1 MKKKLFGIAIVSIAF
16 VSCGYTGAGG
26 NDPNALGNILGSV
39 IGAATNTGTL
49 TNILYNVIGGTKLTQ
64 QEIIGTWKYDSPG
77 CAFTS
82 EKLLAKAGGEI
93 IATEVKERLAPTY
106 RSLGFSSSNT
116 FFTFKEDGTFSGKV
130 DGKSISG
137 TYAYNEKS
145 GSIQLRTLLL
155 NMNAYLARSAGGMS
169 LTFESKKLISALQV
183 LGSLSGNSEIA
194 AVSEIAGNYDGIR
207 LGFDMNR

>member
-1 MKKKLFGIAIVSIAF
+1 MKKKTFYAF
-16 VSCGYTGAGG
+16 ALAAALTSCGVSGTGGS
-26 NDPNALGNILGSV
+26 DLSTLGNVLGSV

-64 QEIIGTWKYDSPG
+64 EEVIGTWKYNSPG

-93 IATEVKERLAPTY
+93 IATEVKEKLMPTY
-106 RSLGFSSSNT
+106 NSLGVSSSNT
-116 FFTFKEDGTFSGKV
+116 YFTFKEDKTFTAKV
-130 DGKSISG
+130 DGKSLSG
-137 TYAYNEKS
+137 TYEYDASS
-145 GSIQLRTLLL
+145 GSIFLKTLLL
-155 NMNAYLARSAGGMS
+155 NMNGYLARSANGMS
-169 LTFESKKLISALQV
+169 LTFESKKLISVMQV
-183 LGSLSGNSEIA
+183 LGAMSGNSTLS

>member
-1 MKKKLFGIAIVSIAF
+1 MS
-16 VSCGYTGAGG
+16 T
-26 NDPNALGNILGSV
+26 LGNVLGSV

-64 QEIIGTWKYDSPG
+64 EEVIGTWKYNSPG

-93 IATEVKERLAPTY
+93 IATEVKEKLLPTY
-106 RSLGFSSSNT
+106 NSLGVSSSNT
-116 FFTFKEDGTFSGKV
+116 YFTFKEDNTFSAKV

-137 TYAYNEKS
+137 TYDYDAKS
-145 GSIQLRTLLL
+145 GSIALKTLLF
-155 NMNAYLARSAGGMS
+155 NMNGYLARSANGMS
-169 LTFESKKLISALQV
+169 LTFESKKLISVMQV
-183 LGSLSGNSEIA
+183 LGSISGNSTLS